1 MKKLKESLNFRGFPE
16 RNEILYYDGEEKI
29 LEVEDFQA
37 IWALLESYRLD
48 NEELQLNRRL
58 QWQREYDISNEE
70 SLEFNSF
77 LEENGFLYEE
87 TAFSSNQNLA
97 DYRNFNYF
105 NIYDQTIESRS
116 ILNKIANLHIVII
129 GAGTV
134 GSTLVL
140 TLAKLGVKHL
150 TIIDHDRVEKKNIR
164 AQFLFNN
171 EDIQKS
177 KVQVIKDKMASIE
190 PECSIHIYEQEVQHI
205 DDLRSLNLEPF
216 QFLFGCFDESS
227 ETLHSDIS
235 SFAESISSRYIFLGY
250 FNDSTI
256 ANDLTS
262 GEGKNVLHASYQQS
276 TPYFISENRGT
287 VIQSL
292 TASIL
297 VSKILVD
304 YLLENKPASHLGL
317 GLSDLHPSR
326 VANKEFM
333 SQLAQIMPLEEQ
345 EVRRKLE
352 YLSNLIEATPD
363 IPNHLEI
370 EILSMYQV
378 FDLIINLDLL
388 EEYNLGQVYQDFLC
402 LIDMLDKDEVDSTVY
417 YSEELYGEY
426 LHLVKN
432 IRLPDLKGSSIYEV
446 LLNLNSVKDYNLR
459 VELQRMSHEA
469 LVEQGEALLRYFNT
483 VKKNYVRVPLNEYY
497 QETLGLGNRT
507 VELFTGLM
515 EEHQMSLSS
524 LFGKTLFPSEGKKT
538 VVDYLYDTPHC
549 VYPAIEDIETSKEL
563 IVESVKVHLNNPFMI
578 GHLEKMFADA
588 HIKVIEDP
596 NHHGVNRTYY
606 FPKAKENKIIL
617 SYNGSL
623 DDFYILCHEL
633 GHSYYN
639 NVYDNSYFENSRQI
653 LNEALAYLF
662 ELNCVHSIMVN
673 DHIPEKVRHD
683 VRTHYLH
690 RINKI
695 VLSQYSIYQL
705 EEALID
711 SMVDNDGLTLQD
723 YLTIQHDLDKK
734 ITPEDISYINQEYT
748 HMNALLNTSFVFG
761 YKDHITDPIAY
772 LLAFSLFSRYKG
784 KEHILDLKVKQAL
797 ENDCTQFEEFVNE
810 FLNDGEDV
818 YSFMATGI
826 TALKQ
831 FITLQLQ
838 TIS

>member
-16 RNEILYYDGEEKI
+16 RNEIVYYDGEEKI
-29 LEVEDFQA
+29 LEVEDFHA
-37 IWALLESYRLD
+37 IWTLLESYRLE

-87 TAFSSNQNLA
+87 TTFSSNQDLA

-105 NIYDQTIESRS
+105 NIYDQTIESRE

-134 GSTLVL
+134 GATLVL

-164 AQFLFNN
+164 AQFLFNS

-190 PECSIHIYEQEVQHI
+190 PECNIHIYDQKVQHI
-205 DDLRSLNLEPF
+205 DDLKNLDLEPF

-227 ETLHSDIS
+227 EDLHSDIS
-235 SFAESISSRYIFLGY
+235 SFAESLSSRYIFLGY
-250 FNDSTI
+250 VNDSTI

-262 GEGKNVLHASYQQS
+262 LEGKMVLHASYQQS

-297 VSKILVD
+297 ISKILVD
-304 YLLENKPASHLGL
+304 YLLENKPASHISL
-317 GLSDLHPSR
+317 GLSDLHLSR
-326 VANKEFM
+326 VESKEFM
-333 SQLAQIMPLEEQ
+333 LQLAQLMPLEEQ
-345 EVRRKLE
+345 ELRHKLE
-352 YLSNLIEATPD
+352 YLSNLIEEIPD

-378 FDLIINLDLL
+378 FDLLINLDLL
-388 EEYNLGQVYQDFLC
+388 EEYNLDHIYQDFLC
-402 LIDMLDKDEVDSTVY
+402 LIERLDKDERQTVY
-417 YSEELYGEY
+417 YSEEMYSEY
-426 LHLVKN
+426 LDLVKN
-432 IRLPDLKGSSIYEV
+432 IRLPDLKNSPIYEV
-446 LLNLNSVKDYNLR
+446 LFNLNNVTDYETK

-469 LVEQGEALLRYFNT
+469 LVEQGEAILHYFNT
-483 VKKNYVRVPLNEYY
+483 VKKNYLSVPLHEYY
-497 QETLGLGNRT
+497 QDTLGVGNGT
-507 VELFTGLM
+507 VELFTELM
-515 EEHQMSLSS
+515 EENQPSLST
-524 LFGKTLFPSEGKKT
+524 LFGKTLFPAEGKVT
-538 VVDYLYDTPHC
+538 VVDYLYDNPYS
-549 VYPAIEDIETSKEL
+549 VYSAVEDIQKSKEL
-563 IVESVKVHLNNPFMI
+563 IMESLKFSLNNPFML
-578 GHLEKMFADA
+578 GHLEKMFSDA
-588 HIKVIEDP
+588 HIKVIEEP

-606 FPKAKENKIIL
+606 FPQVKENKIIL
-617 SYNGSL
+617 SYSGSL
-623 DDFYILCHEL
+623 EDFYILCHEL

-639 NVYDNSYFENSRQI
+639 NMYDNSYFENSRQI

-662 ELNCVHSIMVN
+662 ELNCVHSILCN
-673 DHIPEKVRHD
+673 DHVPEKMRRD
-683 VRTHYLH
+683 VYTHYLH
-690 RINKI
+690 RVNKI

-705 EEALID
+705 EKALID
-711 SMVDNDGLTLQD
+711 SMVDEDGLTLQD
-723 YLTIQHDLDKK
+723 YLTIQQDLDMK

-761 YKDHITDPIAY
+761 YRDHITDPIAY
-772 LLAFSLFSRYKG
+772 LLAFSLFSKYKG

-797 ENDCTQFEEFVNE
+797 ENDKTQFEEFVNE
-810 FLNDGEDV
+810 FLNEDQDL
-818 YSFMATGI
+818 YSFMANGI
-826 TALKQ
+826 TSLKQ
-831 FITLQLQ
+831 FITLQHQ